1 MAPQVSPLKELARES
16 ELLRHV
22 QTRRDRQRRVLLDRI
37 VELMD
42 EFDIGTKELS
52 RARRASPAGRQHPDP
67 DGGVSRPVC
76 APCHEKA
83 IVAP

>member
-16 ELLRHV
+16 GLLRHV

-52 RARRASPAGRQHPDP
+52 RARPTSPAVTERPDP
-67 DGGVSRPVC
+67 DVGVAGAVC
-76 APCHEKA
+76 AHCHEKA

>member
-1 MAPQVSPLKELARES
+1 
-16 ELLRHV
+16 
-22 QTRRDRQRRVLLDRI
+22 
-37 VELMD
+37 LMD

-67 DGGVSRPVC
+67 DGGVSCPVC